1 MWFFSSQKRPLQH
14 IKPPI
19 GLTNVEDTWTTYYE
33 QEGVIEDTVKTI
45 VIQNVDEDFSNSTN
59 EIEDNT

>member
-1 MWFFSSQKRPLQH
+1 M
-14 IKPPI
+14 
-19 GLTNVEDTWTTYYE
+19 EDTWTKYYE
-33 QEGVIEDTVKTI
+33 EEGVIEDTIKTI